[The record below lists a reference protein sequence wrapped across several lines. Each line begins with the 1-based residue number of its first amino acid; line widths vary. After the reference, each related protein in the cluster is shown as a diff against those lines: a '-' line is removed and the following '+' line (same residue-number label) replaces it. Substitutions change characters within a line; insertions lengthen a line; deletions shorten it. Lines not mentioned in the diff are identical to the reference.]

1 MLSLLLC
8 RCLGDVFV
16 GITELIHYG
25 GVGEL
30 TGGGTGDQGD
40 TGKGGRR
47 HD

>member
-1 MLSLLLC
+1 MLLLLLC

-16 GITELIHYG
+16 GIMELIHYG

-40 TGKGGRR
+40 TGKDGRR